1 MVWAILGNVYAM
13 GSKNQFSAKSYT
25 EFSQSIE
32 KIASEPAKSNQE
44 MAEDVVSMFDKY
56 GEKGG
61 SENETV

>member
-1 MVWAILGNVYAM
+1 M
-13 GSKNQFSAKSYT
+13 GGGKQLSAKSYT

-32 KIASEPAKSNQE
+32 KIATEPFKSNQE
-44 MAEDVVSMFDKY
+44 MAEDVVGMFDKY

>member
-1 MVWAILGNVYAM
+1 MVWAILSNVYTM
-13 GSKNQFSAKSYT
+13 GGGKQLSAKSYT

-32 KIASEPAKSNQE
+32 KIATEPFKSNQE
-44 MAEDVVSMFDKY
+44 MAEDVVGMFDKY